1 MEVIVKENA
10 SVREEDQLRAI
21 DELVK
26 EGIQGLATDAGRYP
40 KASGRNKLA
49 CE

>member
-21 DELVK
+21 DELVRRNP
-26 EGIQGLATDAGRYP
+26 GTGTDAGRYRRRQ
-40 KASGRNKLA
+40 GEIKLA